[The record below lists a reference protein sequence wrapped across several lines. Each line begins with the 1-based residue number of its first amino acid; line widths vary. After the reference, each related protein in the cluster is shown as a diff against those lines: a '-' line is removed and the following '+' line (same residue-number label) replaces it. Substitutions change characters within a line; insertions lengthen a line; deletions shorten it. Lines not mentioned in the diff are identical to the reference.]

1 MIETDVLIVGGSLV
15 GLSAATFLSWH
26 GVKTLSVERHHGT
39 AIHPRAGH
47 FHLRTL
53 EVLRSVGLEA
63 RVRAASEEQ
72 FDPDGG
78 INAVESLAGKEIA
91 TYIANLNEGVAAI
104 SPSTRLFMTQQSL
117 EPLIR
122 IRAQELGAALRYATE
137 LVSFEQDDD
146 GVIGH
151 IRNVVTGETGSVRAK
166 YMIAADGNRS
176 PIRERLGIS
185 TRGPGHLA
193 DCVTIYFHA
202 ECGAAL
208 RGRNLGV
215 IYVFNQDLRGFF
227 RLVRT
232 GDSGFLAVMTLGDMS
247 KPDALKVAQGVTK
260 ERCVAFVHS
269 AIGLPGVRVEIED
282 IAAWR
287 AVAEVAGRFTQGRVF
302 LVGDAAHTMPPMGG
316 FGGNTGVQDAHN
328 LAWKMALV
336 LKGLAGANLLAT
348 YDSERQPVGELAI
361 QQAYSRYVLRV
372 VPERGKEGM
381 QPLVDDLSMEIGYRY
396 HSPAIVSEA
405 GTGLALYEDP
415 RRSKAMPGTRAPHV
429 PLQRDGARIS
439 TLDLFGKNFC
449 VLAGANGAAYC
460 NAARDA
466 AARLGLPLDPY
477 RVAGGENVSDPDG
490 RFADEYGL
498 SDSGAVIVR
507 PDGFVAWRAKEGR
520 HASAVT
526 MSAVLRSL
534 LCRDEHQATA
544 PARFQPRARLP

>member
-1 MIETDVLIVGGSLV
+1 VIETDVLIVGGSLV
-15 GLSAATFLSWH
+15 GLSAATCLAWH
-26 GVKTLSVERHHGT
+26 GVPTLSVERHDGT

-122 IRAQELGAALRYATE
+122 TRAEELGARLRYATE
-137 LVSFEQDDD
+137 LVSFEQDAS
-146 GVIGH
+146 GISGH
-151 IRNVVTGETGSVRAK
+151 IRNVQTGETDTVRAK

-176 PIRERLGIS
+176 PIRARLGIR

-202 ECGAAL
+202 DCGVAL

-215 IYVFNQDLRGFF
+215 IYVFNPDLRGFF

-247 KPDALKVAQGVTK
+247 KPDALKVAQGITN
-260 ERCVAFVHS
+260 ERCVEFVHS
-269 AIGLPGVRVEIED
+269 AIGMPEAKVEIED
-282 IAAWR
+282 IAPWR
-287 AVAEVAGRFTQGRVF
+287 AAAEVAERFTDGRVF
-302 LVGDAAHTMPPMGG
+302 LVGDAAHVMPPMGG
-316 FGGNTGVQDAHN
+316 FGGNTGVQDTHN

-336 LKGLAGANLLAT
+336 LKGLAGPDLLAT
-348 YDSERQPVGELAI
+348 YNAERQPIGELAI
-361 QQAYSRYVLRV
+361 QQAYTRYVLRV

-405 GTGLALYEDP
+405 GTGTALYEDP
-415 RRSKAMPGTRAPHV
+415 RRSQGMPGTRAPHV
-429 PLQRDGARIS
+429 PLQRGSAQIS

-449 VLAGANGAAYC
+449 VLAGANGAGYC
-460 NAARDA
+460 DAARDA
-466 AARLGLPLDPY
+466 AADLGLALDAY
-477 RVAGGENVSDPDG
+477 RVARGENVSDADG
-490 RFADEYGL
+490 RFAEAYGL
-498 SDSGAVIVR
+498 ADSGAVIVR
-507 PDGFVAWRAKEGR
+507 PDGFVAWRAKDVR
-520 HASAVT
+520 RASAATVST
-526 MSAVLRSL
+526 VLRSI
-534 LCRDEHQATA
+534 LCRNEQAQA
-544 PARFQPRARLP
+544 SVAAG